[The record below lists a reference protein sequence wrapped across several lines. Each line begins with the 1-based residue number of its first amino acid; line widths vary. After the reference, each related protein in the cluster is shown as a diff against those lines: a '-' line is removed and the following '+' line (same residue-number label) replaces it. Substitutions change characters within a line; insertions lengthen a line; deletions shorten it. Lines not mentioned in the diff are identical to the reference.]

1 MELGQEK
8 VGRSQPE
15 FRESDI
21 DNCDRHSITLV
32 TLQPLAM
39 SGQTSN
45 PPIPPI
51 PQSPVSIGGSV
62 RRHHTISAASRS
74 ARAAAR
80 ESISEE
86 VADQPFSNE
95 DEPVDE
101 DWVGGVGAVGEK
113 TSLHRQSSLP
123 TKYHRGMSSVH
134 SPCGPCLTILFA
146 LAFGSRAGNKT
157 PKTVNSLAA
166 ITGHEGDEEPWN
178 IGNYSV
184 QGDDVCT
191 LWCLYCSITCW

>member
-1 MELGQEK
+1 
-8 VGRSQPE
+8 
-15 FRESDI
+15 
-21 DNCDRHSITLV
+21 
-32 TLQPLAM
+32 M
-39 SGQTSN
+39 SAQTSN

-51 PQSPVSIGGSV
+51 PPSPTNIV

-86 VADQPFSNE
+86 VPDQPFSNE

-113 TSLHRQSSLP
+113 SSLHRQSSLP
-123 TKYHRGMSSVH
+123 TKYHRGMSSV
-134 SPCGPCLTILFA
+134 SAYMPPTLLTVRLA
-146 LAFGSRAGNKT
+146 PAFGSRGGNRT

-178 IGNYSV
+178 IGTYSV
-184 QGDDVCT
+184 QGDDHDVCT
-191 LWCLYCSITCW
+191 CGLYIDDCQCSK